1 VRTPKTGNVFRV
13 ETPALFLTDETRREQ
28 VRLKA
33 LKEIARKGNVPGA
46 IARADRIARISP
58 DNRETIRD
66 SLQTVEPAFDY
77 NRDGRWSHLEDSRT
91 YE

>member
-1 VRTPKTGNVFRV
+1 
-13 ETPALFLTDETRREQ
+13 LLCLSDEELREHI
-28 VRLKA
+28 RLKA
-33 LKEIARKGNVPGA
+33 LKEIARRDDVPQA

-58 DNRETIRD
+58 DNREAIRD
-66 SLQTVEPAFDY
+66 TLQSVEPAFDY